1 MIEDTILKLFA
12 LIDSVVE
19 LYLGTIIKPFL
30 SLHETFYSALNKTLR
45 KILNDNRAKIPEWFT
60 ANWITYSRTVLV
72 VPTILL
78 LSWGYTF
85 LPSSLVI
92 FVDFGDFL
100 DGVVA
105 RFWLDVRN
113 EIEKKLSE
121 KEKTLPTSNSD
132 DESYEVVTT
141 GSPQNFS
148 SWLILQRNRTYGG
161 FVDAVCDKAF
171 VVPCWI
177 SILHLVQDSNHLRWL
192 QYTVLLFLSLAEVA
206 SGCIRFRAYFT
217 SVAVPAPKVE
227 GFNFSTSAVKAD
239 HVGKAKQTFEMVGTA
254 LFILPWCRYLGLV
267 FLLLA
272 VPLAY
277 ESVRRKITKRVLYVN
292 AGRKLDMLDHK
303 TLKFWMQARAM
314 SSKLVVGFPEED
326 NNDNKKA
333 EMGKIF
339 NALACSCVD
348 EAVAEAPEKLD
359 LMFLEKQNIDFVISK
374 SSESQFVTDEVVN
387 AGRYLQIGDDGVVR
401 LFRLKDAKKD

>member
-1 MIEDTILKLFA
+1 MA
-12 LIDSVVE
+12 
-19 LYLGTIIKPFL
+19 
-30 SLHETFYSALNKTLR
+30 
-45 KILNDNRAKIPEWFT
+45 
-60 ANWITYSRTVLV
+60 
-72 VPTILL
+72 
-78 LSWGYTF
+78 
-85 LPSSLVI
+85 
-92 FVDFGDFL
+92 
-100 DGVVA
+100 
-105 RFWLDVRN
+105 
-113 EIEKKLSE
+113 
-121 KEKTLPTSNSD
+121 
-132 DESYEVVTT
+132 VT
-141 GSPQNFS
+141 
-148 SWLILQRNRTYGG
+148 
-161 FVDAVCDKAF
+161 
-171 VVPCWI
+171 
-177 SILHLVQDSNHLRWL
+177 
-192 QYTVLLFLSLAEVA
+192 
-206 SGCIRFRAYFT
+206 
-217 SVAVPAPKVE
+217 APKVE

-239 HVGKAKQTFEMVGTA
+239 HVGKAKRTFEMVGTA
-254 LFILPWCRYLGLV
+254 MFILPWCRYLGLA

-314 SSKLVVGFPEED
+314 SSKLVVGFPEE
-326 NNDNKKA
+326 NNSDNKKA

-348 EAVAEAPEKLD
+348 EAVAEAPERLD